1 MNRLV
6 LASSSPRRALLL
18 SSAGFTFEQVAPAV
32 DEVSIDDEVPEARVV
47 RLARSKALAVDEPDA
62 VVLGADTEVVLDG
75 VVLGKPTD
83 ERNAVDMLLSLSGRT
98 HLVVTGWALA
108 AGRAIVDD
116 GFEATL
122 VTMGEITDEAA
133 QTYVTAGEAMGKS
146 GAYAIQGD
154 GRQFV
159 TAVAGP
165 RSTVIGLP
173 LEAVVS
179 ALARAGVTPSSPSS
193 R

>member
-18 SSAGFTFEQVAPAV
+18 SSAGFTFEQIEPAV
-32 DEVSIDDEVPEARVV
+32 DEASIADEAAERRVV
-47 RLARSKALAVDEPDA
+47 RLARSKALAVDEADA
-62 VVLGADTEVVLDG
+62 VILGADTEVVLDG
-75 VVLGKPTD
+75 VALGKPAD
-83 ERNAVDMLLSLSGRT
+83 EGDAVDMLLRLSGRT

-108 AGRAIVDD
+108 SERAILED

-122 VTMGEITDEAA
+122 VTMGEITAEAA
-133 QTYVTAGEAMGKS
+133 AAYVSAGEAMGKT

-154 GRQFV
+154 GKHFV
-159 TAVAGP
+159 TAVGGP

-173 LEAVVS
+173 LEAVVK
-179 ALARAGVTPSSPSS
+179 ALARAGVTPSSTV
-193 R
+193 

>member
-83 ERNAVDMLLSLSGRT
+83 ERDAVDMLLSLSGRT

-122 VTMGEITDEAA
+122 VTMGEITDEGA

-179 ALARAGVTPSSPSS
+179 ALARAGVTPSFPSS

>member
-18 SSAGFTFEQVAPAV
+18 GSAGFTFDQIAPPV
-32 DEVSIDDEVPEARVV
+32 DEASLEDETPEARVV

-62 VVLGADTEVVLDG
+62 VALGADTEVVLDG
-75 VVLGKPTD
+75 VVMGKPAD
-83 ERNAVDMLLSLSGRT
+83 EQDAVRMLMRLSGRT
-98 HLVVTGWALA
+98 HIVVTGWALA
-108 AGRAIVDD
+108 ESGVIIED

-122 VTMGEITDEAA
+122 VTMGNFGREEAEA
-133 QTYVTAGEAMGKS
+133 YVAGGEAMGKT

-154 GRQFV
+154 GKRFV
-159 TAVAGP
+159 TGVAGP

-173 LEAVVS
+173 LEAVVA
-179 ALARAGVTPSSPSS
+179 ALARAGISPWAPI
-193 R
+193 